1 MDVPDPNLKDSRFFI
16 ANLPN
21 SELSRKLQ
29 ASTEIKQLRCMF
41 ITSENN
47 QECDEETIRK
57 TKAMA
62 FSREGEKQQPLRCV
76 GPAPSAEL
84 TRLV

>member
-16 ANLPN
+16 ANLHN
-21 SELSRKLQ
+21 FKLSNKLQ
-29 ASTEIKQLRCMF
+29 IYIEIKQLRHTF
-41 ITSENN
+41 ITSEDN
-47 QECDEETIRK
+47 QQCDEETTRK

-62 FSREGEKQQPLRCV
+62 FSREAEEQSPLRCV